1 MVQEGF
7 EGEVDIDHNNHVD
20 EDGDKINA
28 YQGNHGSEYLGISK
42 MDSSKQENRSVRI
55 KLENNDADS
64 SDVKNDDAININDK
78 MNTYQGNHENEYQNV
93 SIKVENND
101 DNDDEFNINDQ
112 INCYQGNH
120 ENEHLDN
127 SKKDGSNA
135 IGIKLEYDD
144 NIFDGKN
151 DDAVNI
157 NDKMDQENEREN
169 KNNDDND
176 EEFNINDKMPTC
188 PGNHEKRYLDYSED
202 DCNKQEN
209 PSFRINGDSDDDS
222 VDVRNNRES
231 KTDEEMNS
239 YKGVHDTE
247 NDQVRSSENDE
258 NKQEISSLRI
268 KGDNN
273 DDSFDDSSI
282 DDA

>member
-1 MVQEGF
+1 
-7 EGEVDIDHNNHVD
+7 
-20 EDGDKINA
+20 
-28 YQGNHGSEYLGISK
+28 
-42 MDSSKQENRSVRI
+42 
-55 KLENNDADS
+55 
-64 SDVKNDDAININDK
+64 

-169 KNNDDND
+169 NVDN
-176 EEFNINDKMPTC
+176 ET
-188 PGNHEKRYLDYSED
+188 
-202 DCNKQEN
+202 
-209 PSFRINGDSDDDS
+209 
-222 VDVRNNRES
+222 
-231 KTDEEMNS
+231 
-239 YKGVHDTE
+239 
-247 NDQVRSSENDE
+247 SS
-258 NKQEISSLRI
+258 SASLL
-268 KGDNN
+268 K
-273 DDSFDDSSI
+273 
-282 DDA
+282 